1 MGVRGSSKPQV
12 RTNQKKR
19 KRTSRKDNANSLK
32 GSSTA
37 RQRQSARMRRMR
49 AKRNRRILIVAG
61 ALAAVLLVA
70 VIAVLAIKNTRKKKA
85 EEQAAR
91 AAATDVMD
99 MPFTEGGDAD
109 ALRGAE
115 ASGGD
120 ADTLRGTEASG
131 GAESTGDAAATTPD
145 TAAGAHISGIDTFAL
160 YRYDEASGMRVKT
173 DRYESAWTRS
183 EDIISLEAFAADT
196 ENIVLSA
203 GGGRAWYE
211 AWRAYWQ
218 QETGAE
224 NCRIG
229 YTVSFDLKNGE
240 HIHAVL
246 LKPGDEL
253 AYRPYLENYL
263 YDDAANA
270 DAGWYS
276 HLEPGDLSD
285 SMLLTSI
292 KFTPGERVDEIDD
305 VITVT
310 GFVYDSVNDFDYDG
324 NYIGDVAFTTVL
336 ENR

>member
-1 MGVRGSSKPQV
+1 MDNRGKPKPQI
-12 RTNQKKR
+12 RTDKR
-19 KRTSRKDNANSLK
+19 KKKKSTTRKAGAGSLK
-32 GSSTA
+32 NSSTA
-37 RQRQSARMRRMR
+37 RQRKSARLRRRR
-49 AKRNRRILIVAG
+49 ARRNRRILIGVLVF
-61 ALAAVLLVA
+61 LAVVLVA
-70 VIAVLAIKNTRKKKA
+70 VIGVFAVKNTKKKKA

-91 AAATDVMD
+91 AAATDVRD
-99 MPFTEGGDAD
+99 MPFSVSAIDSNSEDDMQRSDTV
-109 ALRGAE
+109 
-115 ASGGD
+115 SGMD
-120 ADTLRGTEASG
+120 FTDMSM
-131 GAESTGDAAATTPD
+131 
-145 TAAGAHISGIDTFAL
+145 HVSGINTFAL

-173 DRYESAWTRS
+173 DIHESAWTRG
-183 EDIISLEAFAADT
+183 EDIVSLEAFAADT
-196 ENIVLSA
+196 DNIVISG

-229 YTVSFDLKNGE
+229 YDVSFDLKNGE

-253 AYRPYLENYL
+253 AYRAYLENYL

-276 HLEPGDLSD
+276 HLEPEDLSD

-292 KFTPGERVDEIDD
+292 KFTPGERVDEIDG

-310 GFVYDSVNDFDYDG
+310 GFVYDALEDFDYDG
-324 NYIGDVAFTTVL
+324 NYIGDVSFTTVL
-336 ENR
+336 LNR